1 MSVFIIGA
9 GMGDTKTLTCEAK
22 EKIENSDIIIGSK
35 RIAKQFE
42 RRGKK
47 VFFEYAPD
55 KIVNILQENT
65 YENAAVLFTGDAS
78 FFSGAKKLRELLP
91 AAEVIAGI
99 SCVSY
104 FCAKIGMSYD
114 DMNIISAHGRE
125 CSIVSEV
132 RGYKKTFLL
141 LGENPCGKLS
151 RYGMGG
157 VYVYIGENLS
167 YENERI
173 LSGRAEE
180 FTDFK
185 TVSPSVMIIVND
197 GFDTRTR
204 IGISDG
210 EFITGSSPITKREVR
225 AVSVSSLDISP
236 TDICFD
242 VGAGTGSVSV
252 EMALLCPRGKV
263 YAIEKN
269 PQAAALTEKNAIK
282 FQTDNIEII
291 QGMAPDALS
300 GLPSPDKVFIGGS
313 SGRIFDIIKACD
325 CRRVTVNAITLETL
339 EKAIRA
345 FSELGY
351 NYEVTQ
357 ISVSRGKKVS
367 GCNMMTAQN
376 PIFVISGERK

>member
-1 MSVFIIGA
+1 MSIFIIGA
-9 GMGDTKTLTCEAK
+9 GMGDTKTLTREAK
-22 EKIENSDIIIGSK
+22 EKIENADIIIGPK
-35 RIAKQFE
+35 RVTEQFMGF
-42 RRGKK
+42 GKK
-47 VFFEYAPD
+47 VFFEYVPE
-55 KIVNILQENT
+55 KILKILQENT

-78 FFSGAKKLRELLP
+78 FFSGARNLIGLLP
-91 AAEVIAGI
+91 DAEIIAGI

-125 CSIVSEV
+125 CNIVSEV
-132 RGYKKTFLL
+132 RGHKKTFVL
-141 LGENPCGKLS
+141 LGENSCDKLC
-151 RYGMGG
+151 RYGMGDA
-157 VYVYIGENLS
+157 YVYIGENLS
-167 YENERI
+167 YANERI
-173 LSGRAEE
+173 LRGRAEE
-180 FTDFK
+180 FADFEI
-185 TVSPSVMIIVND
+185 VSPSVMVIIND
-197 GFDTRTR
+197 RCDTRTR

-210 EFITGSSPITKREVR
+210 EFITGSSPITKREAR

-269 PQAAALTEKNAIK
+269 PQAAALIEKNSVK
-282 FQTDNIEII
+282 FQADNIEIV
-291 QGMAPDALS
+291 QGTAPDALS
-300 GLPSPDKVFIGGS
+300 GLRPPDKVFIGGS

-325 CRRVTVNAITLETL
+325 CNRVTVNAITLETL
-339 EKAIRA
+339 EKTIHA

-351 NYEVTQ
+351 DYEVTQ
-357 ISVSRGKKVS
+357 ISASRGKKVA

-376 PIFVISGERK
+376 PIFIISGERK

>member
-9 GMGDTKTLTCEAK
+9 GMGDTKTLTREAK
-22 EKIENSDIIIGSK
+22 EKIENVDIIIGPK
-35 RIAKQFE
+35 RVTEQFE
-42 RRGKK
+42 DRGKK
-47 VFFEYAPD
+47 VFFEYAPE
-55 KIVNILQENT
+55 KVLKILQENT
-65 YENAAVLFTGDAS
+65 YENAAVLFTGDVS
-78 FFSGAKKLRELLP
+78 FFSGAKKLLALLP
-91 AAEVIAGI
+91 DAEVVAGI
-99 SCVSY
+99 SSVSY

-125 CSIVSEV
+125 CNVVSEV
-132 RGYKKTFLL
+132 RGHKKTFLL
-141 LGENPCGKLS
+141 LGENPCEKLCL
-151 RYGMGG
+151 YGMGG
-157 VYVYIGENLS
+157 AYVYIGENLS

-185 TVSPSVMIIVND
+185 TVSPSVMIIIND
-197 GFDTRTR
+197 GCDTRTR

-210 EFITGSSPITKREVR
+210 EFITGNAPITKREAR
-225 AVSVSSLDISP
+225 AVSVSSLEISP
-236 TDICFD
+236 ADICFD

-252 EMALLCPRGKV
+252 EMAMLCPRGKV

-269 PQAAALTEKNAIK
+269 PETAALIEKNVIK

-291 QGMAPDALS
+291 QGIAPDALS

-325 CRRVTVNAITLETL
+325 CRRVTVNAVTLETL

-351 NYEVTQ
+351 DYEVTQ
-357 ISVSRGKKVS
+357 ISASRGKKVA

-376 PIFVISGERK
+376 PIFIISGERK